1 LRSSAL
7 IIAALLIGLVAAFLV
22 FRVIIP
28 DTEAARKRIVVAS
41 EEILAGT
48 AIKASQLSTVEWAA
62 EEMPKGAFEKI
73 ELVTGRIARTNV
85 FAGEPVLE
93 THLAQ
98 VSAMAGM
105 TAMIAEGKRAISIGA
120 DEVIGV
126 AGFAMPG
133 SYVDVLVSAKDSAGF
148 PFSKVVLERIKILAV
163 EQETKSNPDAPKVV
177 NAVTL
182 EMTPT
187 EAERLD
193 LARSVGTLSLVLR
206 NEFDRSPAKAPGA
219 RLNDLFIGSSIV
231 FTVPPAASVTA
242 LNPQSP
248 QQPAAATARATS
260 GTPRRAPT
268 RMVQGVEE
276 IRGTGRMET
285 AQ

>member
-1 LRSSAL
+1 MRSSAL

-41 EEILAGT
+41 GEILAGT
-48 AIKASQLSTVEWAA
+48 AIKASELSTVEWAA

-85 FAGEPVLE
+85 YAGEPVLD

-163 EQETKSNPDAPKVV
+163 EQETKSKPDAPKVV

-231 FTVPPAASVTA
+231 FTVPPAASGAA
-242 LNPQSP
+242 LNPQAQP
-248 QQPAAATARATS
+248 QPTAAPASGRATRRQA
-260 GTPRRAPT
+260 PRV
-268 RMVQGVEE
+268 VQGVEE